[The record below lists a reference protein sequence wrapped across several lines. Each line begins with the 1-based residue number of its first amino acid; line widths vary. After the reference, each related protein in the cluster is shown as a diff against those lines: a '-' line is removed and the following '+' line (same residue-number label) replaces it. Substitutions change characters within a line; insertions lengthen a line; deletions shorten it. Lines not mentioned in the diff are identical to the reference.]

1 MKILL
6 RLEEKQQ
13 LWFSYFDDNW
23 TTCKEQWSSIYRGN
37 IPHLGNQ
44 TNNRL
49 ESSWQKLKSLVNRST
64 TLDECVVAIL
74 FWQTVN
80 ERSWERSINRI
91 GVAVSSDYDEEL
103 NMLLNLISRHAV
115 ELVTQQYE
123 FAILP
128 TTKYQYYPVGP
139 YIMMQYD
146 DENKTDDILEE
157 YMIST
162 EAWTCS
168 CIFRMTHLLPCRHI
182 IYYRKETD
190 CDRLLPKS
198 IIHPRWLLKNYRKLK
213 SKVTLVEDVEEA
225 FEIRDIKTP
234 STTRTKSQNEK
245 FRELQVIGK
254 QIAEIGCQWGT
265 TAHATLTA
273 SMVQVLEAVK
283 AGNCPLLRQPESEHP
298 RSTSPSLP
306 EPDSDSQAST
316 VLHPERGTH
325 ANNDAQSETGNQSE
339 IDRAIN
345 TDELSF
351 EGIGVDDNHGMQL
364 SPTGAALLSF
374 MEGVDADHLHPTQLA
389 QETFPLIP
397 RMVISLSL

>member
-1 MKILL
+1 
-6 RLEEKQQ
+6 
-13 LWFSYFDDNW
+13 
-23 TTCKEQWSSIYRGN
+23 
-37 IPHLGNQ
+37 
-44 TNNRL
+44 
-49 ESSWQKLKSLVNRST
+49 
-64 TLDECVVAIL
+64 
-74 FWQTVN
+74 
-80 ERSWERSINRI
+80 
-91 GVAVSSDYDEEL
+91 
-103 NMLLNLISRHAV
+103 MLLNLVSRHAA
-115 ELVTQQYE
+115 ELVKQQYE

-198 IIHPRWLLKNYRKLK
+198 IIHPRWLLKTYRKLK

-225 FEIRDIKTP
+225 FEIRDIKTS

-273 SMVQVLEAVK
+273 SMVQVLEAGK
-283 AGNCPLLRQPESEHP
+283 ANNCPLLRQPESEHP
-298 RSTSPSLP
+298 RSTSPSL
-306 EPDSDSQAST
+306 T
-316 VLHPERGTH
+316 
-325 ANNDAQSETGNQSE
+325 
-339 IDRAIN
+339 
-345 TDELSF
+345 
-351 EGIGVDDNHGMQL
+351 
-364 SPTGAALLSF
+364 
-374 MEGVDADHLHPTQLA
+374 
-389 QETFPLIP
+389 
-397 RMVISLSL
+397 